1 MAEYRREYCQGATY
15 FFTQVTCD
23 RQPWLCDD
31 MARVA
36 LRQAIEK
43 VRRKRPFQIDAFV
56 LLPDHFHCLWTLPEN
71 DGDFSTRMRLVKSD
85 VTRSI
90 GDRLN
95 LETRTTP
102 SREARRERN
111 LWQRRFW
118 EHRVRDEQ
126 EFAAYCD
133 YIHINSV
140 KHELC
145 KLPTEAMVKRSS
157 VYSKR
162 HLFPQLGQVG
172 CVAAS
177 INNRFCRQMLTSPQR
192 TAPTNKFH
200 P

>member
-1 MAEYRREYCQGATY
+1 MAEYRREYWQGATY

-36 LRQAIEK
+36 LRQAIET

-71 DGDFSTRMRLVKSD
+71 DGDFSTRMRLVKSH
-85 VTRSI
+85 VTRAI

-95 LETRTTP
+95 LETTITA
-102 SREARRERN
+102 SRKARRERN

-133 YIHINSV
+133 YIHINPV
-140 KHELC
+140 KHGLC
-145 KLPTEAMVKRSS
+145 KSPTDWPWSS
-157 VYSKR
+157 IHRFIRQGIY
-162 HLFPQLGQVG
+162 PPDWGQ
-172 CVAAS
+172 
-177 INNRFCRQMLTSPQR
+177 
-192 TAPTNKFH
+192 
-200 P
+200 